1 MLLKQTQ
8 RHSETP
14 SKLIVSHSVTKS
26 QIVKQMPYNGKKDSV
41 IMARICHAFSSITP
55 LLPRNGA
62 MPPVEST
69 VAPAVKAAA
78 AVSAV
83 VSAVDLD

>member
-1 MLLKQTQ
+1 
-8 RHSETP
+8 
-14 SKLIVSHSVTKS
+14 
-26 QIVKQMPYNGKKDSV
+26 MPYNGKKDGV

-62 MPPVEST
+62 MPPVESP
-69 VAPAVKAAA
+69 VEAAAAA

-83 VSAVDLD
+83 NLD

>member
-1 MLLKQTQ
+1 
-8 RHSETP
+8 
-14 SKLIVSHSVTKS
+14 
-26 QIVKQMPYNGKKDSV
+26 MPYNGKRDSV
-41 IMARICHAFSSITP
+41 IMARICHVFSSITP

-62 MPPVEST
+62 MPPVESPE
-69 VAPAVKAAA
+69 APAVKAAA